1 MKPNLPKEPPEELL
15 RSMAFRYDHGLA
27 IPGYY
32 DQPLLKERNSG
43 ATHEQMLQSTLRTMS
58 QLYEEVAGYG
68 FYKYE
73 EEIPE
78 YIHSPEKQ
86 MYSFDK
92 KDS

>member
-1 MKPNLPKEPPEELL
+1 MKPNLPKEPPEKLL
-15 RSMAFRYDHGLA
+15 KSMAIRYDHGLA

-32 DQPLLKERNSG
+32 DQEMTKGVSKISHEDKLK
-43 ATHEQMLQSTLRTMS
+43 ATMNVMS

-78 YIHSPEKQ
+78 YIYLPKKQ
-86 MYSFDK
+86 MYSFDRK
-92 KDS
+92 SS